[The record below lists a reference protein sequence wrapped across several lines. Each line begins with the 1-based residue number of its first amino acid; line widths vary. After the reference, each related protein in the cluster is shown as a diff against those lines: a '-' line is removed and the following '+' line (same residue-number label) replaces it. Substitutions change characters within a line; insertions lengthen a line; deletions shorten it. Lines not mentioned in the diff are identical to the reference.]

1 MISIDPPVLFTPPC
15 LLAPVWD
22 KALIGVAR
30 SMSGRLGTLPVYSLT
45 KLKQLEEKKTLSLDA
60 ELDKW
65 DAGFDDMPFIL
76 DESRK
81 KHSKSWPHLP
91 RFHDAI
97 AGVGYYG
104 STRNPECIIY
114 DVTKALLIYTA
125 KLLHAR
131 KENPEKAE
139 ERLQDEDFKQYA
151 LDGLENQFIFV
162 DLGEHSPAWLYS
174 YNYQDII
181 AVSERHE

>member
-1 MISIDPPVLFTPPC
+1 MISVAPPVLFTPPC

-22 KALIGVAR
+22 KAIIGVGR

-45 KLKQLEEKKTLSLDA
+45 KLKQLEARKNVSLKA

-65 DAGFDDMPFIL
+65 DSGYDDMPIIL
-76 DESRK
+76 DETRK
-81 KHSKSWPHLP
+81 RSVKNWPQLP
-91 RFHDAI
+91 SFYDAV
-97 AGVGYYG
+97 AGIGYCG
-104 STRNPECIIY
+104 SIHKPECIVY

-162 DLGEHSPAWLYS
+162 DLGSHSPAWLYS
-174 YNYQDII
+174 DRHDII
-181 AVSERHE
+181 TVGERHE